1 MRNSVGY
8 RFQDGTHVAAFGMH
22 PLIDTRRT
30 IMYNDLPK
38 MANIIKCRGFVL
50 KTFPFKESSLIV
62 SVLTNRFGK
71 VKLLAKGVRRPKSKI
86 CGAME
91 PFNLDE
97 IIFYKREFK
106 EIYNLSDAVIIDG
119 FEQIR
124 NDPEKVSAA
133 LVLCEFYDKTLP
145 SEEMDARAFSLLLGF
160 LKKLRYT
167 QGAAVHALV
176 VGCLLRA
183 LSGAGVMPHLDDCVR
198 CHGAVSGD
206 NKKMNFSVAAGGVVC
221 SNHHDDTV
229 MLLSHG
235 TVDTL
240 RRIYNKQEASIDND
254 SLAEI
259 EDFLADYLYVHLN
272 NLNLNALKHLR

>member
-1 MRNSVGY
+1 
-8 RFQDGTHVAAFGMH
+8 
-22 PLIDTRRT
+22 
-30 IMYNDLPK
+30 MYNDLLK
-38 MANIIKCRGFVL
+38 MANIVKCRGFVL

-71 VKLLAKGVRRPKSKI
+71 VKVLAKGVRRPKSRI

-119 FEQIR
+119 FDQIR
-124 NDPEKVSAA
+124 NDPQKVSAA

-145 SEEMDARAFSLLLGF
+145 SEEMDAQAFSLFLGF
-160 LKKLRYT
+160 LKRLRYS
-167 QGAAVHALV
+167 QGTAVRALV
-176 VGCLLRA
+176 TSCLLRA
-183 LSGAGVMPHLDDCVR
+183 LCGAGVMPHLDDCVR
-198 CHGAVSGD
+198 CHGSVSRD
-206 NKKMNFSVAAGGVVC
+206 NEKTDFSVAAGGFVC
-221 SNHHDDTV
+221 SKHHDDTV

-235 TVDTL
+235 TVNTL
-240 RRIYNKQEASIDND
+240 RKIYNKQEAPIDND

-259 EDFLADYLYVHLN
+259 ENFLADYMYVHLN